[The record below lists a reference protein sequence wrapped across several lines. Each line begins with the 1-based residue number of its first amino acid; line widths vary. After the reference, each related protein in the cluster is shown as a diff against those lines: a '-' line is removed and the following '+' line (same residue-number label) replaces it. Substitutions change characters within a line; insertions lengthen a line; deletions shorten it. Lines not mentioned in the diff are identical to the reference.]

1 MKTTSYRYRLTL
13 IVTTFLILLAAC
25 SPQTATTLIEQAN
38 DPAATDTTNTEVMI
52 ENSSQPVFYA
62 APAVSTATDL
72 QSKLIRLYQ
81 QANPAVVY
89 VINSNGTSGSG
100 FVYDKQGHIVTN
112 QHVVSGARSLEIVFA
127 GGERMQAEIVG
138 SDTDSD
144 LAVIQVSGLPQ
155 GVTPLALASTD
166 SIMVGQFV
174 VAIGNP
180 YGEQGSMSL
189 GIISGL
195 GRTLPS
201 QRVLSTG
208 STYTLPEVIQTDA
221 PINPGN
227 SGGPLLNLDGEVVG
241 VTSAIA
247 SETGSNSGVGFAIP
261 VQALELII
269 PDLIASGEHSYAYM
283 GVSYDDEITL
293 EEQAIY
299 NLAQTSGAY
308 LISVATGSP
317 AHKAGLVA
325 ANPNTGR
332 DGDLIIAIDGQP
344 IDSYTDLNRFLVF
357 NATPGQKIELTV
369 LSNGAEKTVTLTLG
383 RRP

>member
-1 MKTTSYRYRLTL
+1 MKNTTLTRFKMTL
-13 IVTTFLILLAAC
+13 IISTIIILLTAC
-25 SPQTATTLIEQAN
+25 SAQVAVPDTDAAASQ
-38 DPAATDTTNTEVMI
+38 AATDRSAAVMI
-52 ENSSQPVFYA
+52 ENNSQPVFYA
-62 APAVSTATDL
+62 APGVSTSADL
-72 QSKLIRLYQ
+72 QSQLIRLYQ

-100 FVYDKQGHIVTN
+100 FVYDTQGHIVTN
-112 QHVVSGARSLEIVFA
+112 QHVISGARSLEIVFA

-144 LAVIQVSGLPQ
+144 LAVVQVSGLPQ
-155 GVTPLALASTD
+155 GVTPLELASTD
-166 SIMVGQFV
+166 SIQVGQFV

-195 GRTLPS
+195 RRTLPS
-201 QRVLSTG
+201 QRSLTTG

-269 PDLIASGEHSYAYM
+269 PDLIVNGEHSYAYI

-293 EEQAIY
+293 EEQVIY
-299 NLAQTSGAY
+299 NLAETSGAY
-308 LISVATGSP
+308 LISVAAGSP
-317 AHKAGLVA
+317 ASKAGLVA

-357 NATPGQKIELTV
+357 KATPGDKIEITV
-369 LSNGAEKTVTLTLG
+369 LRDGAEKAVTLTLG
-383 RRP
+383 TRP